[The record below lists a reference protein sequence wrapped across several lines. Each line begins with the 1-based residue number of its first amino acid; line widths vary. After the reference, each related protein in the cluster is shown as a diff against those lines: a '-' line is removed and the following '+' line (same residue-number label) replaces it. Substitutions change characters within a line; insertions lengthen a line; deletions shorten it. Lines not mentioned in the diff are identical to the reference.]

1 MVKVGSSERSYTV
14 DSNWEKL
21 PPGWE
26 APMAAVAVDSKDRV
40 YGFNR
45 GIHKVIIFDK
55 DGNYLDHWKDVD
67 FIFTHAIYVT
77 KKN

>member
-1 MVKVGSSERSYTV
+1 MVKVGSNERSYTV

-40 YGFNR
+40 
-45 GIHKVIIFDK
+45 
-55 DGNYLDHWKDVD
+55 
-67 FIFTHAIYVT
+67 
-77 KKN
+77 